1 MDELKLPYFSAAIP
15 KETELR
21 TWVQTVLKS
30 TFGHRWDQQR
40 LNIKI
45 KLIHHNR
52 RIYNRRSFLKL
63 SLLQF
68 LADLRRSAGG
78 DGQRSPELDL
88 TRSNIDLYSYMKYI
102 TIVFIYLP
110 DPFILYTLNHIYIC
124 PGLALSSGSRQGKGR
139 LAKRLTPGT
148 INNHKNKH
156 KITQST
162 NTNTI

>member
-1 MDELKLPYFSAAIP
+1 MNELKLPYFSAAIP

-21 TWVQTVLKS
+21 TWVQTALKS

-52 RIYNRRSFLKL
+52 RIYIRSFLKL

-88 TRSNIDLYSYMKYI
+88 TRSNVYLYFDMKYI
-102 TIVFIYLP
+102 TIVFMYLP
-110 DPFILYTLNHIYIC
+110 DPFISYTLSHINIR

-139 LAKRLTPGT
+139 LARRLTPGT
-148 INNHKNKH
+148 NQKKESMN
-156 KITQST
+156 
-162 NTNTI
+162 

>member
-1 MDELKLPYFSAAIP
+1 MRWMNWNYLIFLQLFRKRPSWELESRPRSNRHSGTG
-15 KETELR
+15 ETSINN
-21 TWVQTVLKS
+21 VM
-30 TFGHRWDQQR
+30 
-40 LNIKI
+40 I
-45 KLIHHNR
+45 KLINHNC
-52 RIYNRRSFLKL
+52 RIYNRSFLKH

-110 DPFILYTLNHIYIC
+110 DPFISYTLSHIHIR

-139 LAKRLTPGT
+139 LARRLTPGT
-148 INNHKNKH
+148 NQKK
-156 KITQST
+156 QT
-162 NTNTI
+162 NTRGQSHRT